1 MIDQSFSSTLLS
13 GRSELLDLEES
24 GNRAAGVIMKI
35 LRERRNLTHEEF
47 SSKLEGV
54 SVDQISGIESGI
66 LPMTNEI
73 ARKVSNILD
82 VPISMFLK

>member
-1 MIDQSFSSTLLS
+1 M
-13 GRSELLDLEES
+13 DLEES